1 MLSQWRSDTSKFCH
15 IIYREIYR
23 NTNQTLVDF
32 PLKTNR
38 LHVHLD
44 WYEGLAF
51 LRSLMTSGNEC
62 IQLMSHQNGSC
73 CPTTHLWW
81 VFLWD
86 EVISHFLIE
95 AGLCQDTNR
104 EAALICLL
112 SYLWFQPSCVALR
125 LIIITSKTLY
135 PDQYGSFGQCF
146 DMVVLKVV
154 QFCMCKPIKMWL
166 DK

>member
-1 MLSQWRSDTSKFCH
+1 MFCH
-15 IIYREIYR
+15 IIYRGIYR
-23 NTNQTLVDF
+23 NTNQTLLDF
-32 PLKTNR
+32 HWKRTGFVN

-73 CPTTHLWW
+73 CQTTHLWW

-95 AGLCQDTNR
+95 EHGQDPNR

-112 SYLWFQPSCVALR
+112 SYLWLQLSCVAQR

-135 PDQYGSFGQCF
+135 SDQSFGQCF
-146 DMVVLKVV
+146 DMIVLKVV
-154 QFCMCKPIKMWL
+154 QFCMCKPTKMWL
-166 DK
+166 YK